1 VLIVAVASLLG
12 VVFPQAADPL
22 RLNPDAYD
30 AFEQTQRARYGVLA
44 GPMRTLGLFEVF
56 HTVWFNGLF
65 FLLLTSV
72 VVCTYNRFAPTW
84 RSVRHPLR
92 SVNDRYFERAH
103 ARAVSEGPLAL
114 SDVEEALRSHRFKV
128 ERVAERD
135 GAVYLFADR
144 YSWVALATFASHLS
158 LILFMAG
165 GIISKLVGFET
176 FISVGEGMTQPVF
189 PVVRPNQMQV
199 LNLDSVEGKDAQGR
213 IVDYHTDLV
222 VYRHGQELCRGTTT
236 VNGPLNCAGYRF
248 HQASFAPDGV
258 KLRVREVATGAL
270 VYNEAPILSREP
282 AAPSPRVVVKDAAGT
297 TLFDGFLVLA
307 PLDDRRSLEWIPLG
321 PNNRPL
327 LATAY
332 RTTDTEPWRLS
343 FVHLRDRSNPEDKD
357 FQVTLS
363 EGQSE
368 TTGGYQIS
376 FPEIKGI
383 PALVAQGIPGI
394 APVAFLQLTYEDDGT
409 PLLDLQNLAQRD
421 AATSRL
427 VLQPGEPV
435 VAGEYE
441 YTFEGVREYT
451 GILVKRDPGSW
462 FIWIATALLI
472 GGLAVTFYVPRRRL
486 WLKVAPERTYAAGI
500 AERTAHLSTE
510 LGRLLK
516 SAEGIGSR
524 Q

>member
-1 VLIVAVASLLG
+1 
-12 VVFPQAADPL
+12 
-22 RLNPDAYD
+22 
-30 AFEQTQRARYGVLA
+30 
-44 GPMRTLGLFEVF
+44 
-56 HTVWFNGLF
+56 
-65 FLLLTSV
+65 
-72 VVCTYNRFAPTW
+72 
-84 RSVRHPLR
+84 
-92 SVNDRYFERAH
+92 
-103 ARAVSEGPLAL
+103 
-114 SDVEEALRSHRFKV
+114 
-128 ERVAERD
+128 
-135 GAVYLFADR
+135 VYLFADR
-144 YSWVALATFASHLS
+144 YSWAALATFASHLS

-213 IVDYHTDLV
+213 IIDYHTDLV
-222 VYRHGQELCRGTTT
+222 VYRHGEELCRGSTS

-282 AAPSPRVVVKDAAGT
+282 AAPSPRVVVKDATGAL
-297 TLFDGFLVLA
+297 LFDGFLVLA
-307 PLDDRRSLEWIPLG
+307 PLDDRRSLEWVPLG
-321 PNNRPL
+321 PNTRPL

-332 RTTDTEPWRLS
+332 RSADDQPWRLS
-343 FVHLRDRSNPEDKD
+343 LVHLRDRSKPEDQD
-357 FQVTLS
+357 FQVTLA

-368 TTGGYQIS
+368 VIGGLQIS

-394 APVAFLQLTYEDDGT
+394 APVAFLQLVYEQDGSAW
-409 PLLDLQNLAQRD
+409 LDVQNLAGRD
-421 AATSRL
+421 TATSRL
-427 VLQPGEPV
+427 ALRPGEPV

-462 FIWIATALLI
+462 FIWVATALLI

-486 WLKVAPERTYAAGI
+486 WLKVTPERTYAAGI
-500 AERTAHLSTE
+500 AERTAHLSDE
-510 LGRLLK
+510 LQRLLDSVK
-516 SAEGIGSR
+516 GMRPRMNSDEGR
-524 Q
+524 